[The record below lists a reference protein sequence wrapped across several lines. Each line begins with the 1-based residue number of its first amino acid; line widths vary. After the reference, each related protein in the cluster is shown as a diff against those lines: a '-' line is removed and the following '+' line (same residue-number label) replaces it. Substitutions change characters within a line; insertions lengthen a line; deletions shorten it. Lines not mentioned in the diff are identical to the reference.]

1 MTLLSKMLTS
11 SVFVV
16 TFVYL
21 NNCLHVDSMSEIECW
36 NLCFSINLWT
46 FFFIH
51 LLDTYLK
58 QVQILLNDHRF
69 DDRHVF
75 ITCSNCFTGY
85 GTNTMNAVNFFLT
98 KVVEKSEVIRKS
110 IGFREEISAFKRCR
124 LETIFS
130 HIYNRL
136 LRLAVRFME

>member
-1 MTLLSKMLTS
+1 MLKL
-11 SVFVV
+11 VLFNQFMDV
-16 TFVYL
+16 
-21 NNCLHVDSMSEIECW
+21 
-36 NLCFSINLWT
+36 
-46 FFFIH
+46 FFIH

-58 QVQILLNDHRF
+58 QVQILLSDHRF

-85 GTNTMNAVNFFLT
+85 GTNTMNAVNFFET
-98 KVVEKSEVIRKS
+98 KVVEKLEVIRKS

-136 LRLAVRFME
+136 LRLAVRFMDYYELQYNKNKLRIE